1 MFKKTNQKKT
11 ILILGDTLTLLIVT
25 LIGFATHGETSISFL
40 LRMLTTF
47 IPLLV
52 GWFLLA
58 PWFGLFNSELNSNSK
73 QLWRPAFAMLF
84 AGPLAVVLRGLILNA
99 PIIPI
104 FAVVLSATS
113 ALGLMIWRTLYFV
126 LKSQR
131 LSLNNK
137 GSRMTALMIINTIFI
152 FSSRLLRPLQELL
165 LPSYRVPQRVQ
176 AQRLQLQQP
185 PHLQPLQPELLPQP
199 LRMLH

>member
-1 MFKKTNQKKT
+1 MKSKY
-11 ILILGDTLTLLIVT
+11 ILVIGDTLTLLIVT

-47 IPLLV
+47 IPLLI

-58 PWFGLFNSELNSNSK
+58 PWFQLFTPTQPPPNPEGIWGR
-73 QLWRPAFAMLF
+73 WREATEGAKRVALAMLF

-113 ALGLMIWRTLYFV
+113 AFGMMIWRTLYF
-126 LKSQR
+126 L
-131 LSLNNK
+131 LS
-137 GSRMTALMIINTIFI
+137 REA
-152 FSSRLLRPLQELL
+152 R
-165 LPSYRVPQRVQ
+165 
-176 AQRLQLQQP
+176 
-185 PHLQPLQPELLPQP
+185 
-199 LRMLH
+199 